1 MCLQFSSLEEWQSLV
16 EKCDQFYKTLQIR
29 HGVMLVGPT
38 GGGKTTVR
46 RILAQAL
53 NVLHSENSE
62 QSSTTPRR
70 PESRSSI
77 ESNRRPTTTTKNLLR
92 IKGAVEVM
100 TIYPKCV
107 TLSELYGH
115 LNADTLE
122 WTDGLLSH
130 AVRQFAHD
138 SSEASLRKMQMR
150 NKRPSIASLS
160 ESSRPTTPFPATA
173 QTDESRRRFSSY
185 GPSVKTYDEE
195 MLCPAAA

>member
-77 ESNRRPTTTTKNLLR
+77 ESNRRPTTTKNLLR